1 MRIARPL
8 RSFLLLL
15 AMALLMLTG
24 CLETEF
30 SLGPRDQSV
39 VDRAVCG
46 DWMLSRKDANGQ
58 TQNSHLVVRNIDDK
72 LYYVE
77 WADANKPADRTRMTA
92 FVADVKGVSF
102 AHLQNL
108 GEDGVNSDKHVIFR
122 FGMDGEKLIIKELSD
137 EFFKDKFGS
146 DAELRALVEE
156 NLENDAMYA
165 GEPLIGTR
173 QTK

>member
-1 MRIARPL
+1 MT
-8 RSFLLLL
+8 L
-15 AMALLMLTG
+15 ALAALLMTG

-39 VDRAVCG
+39 VDRAFCG
-46 DWMLSRKDANGQ
+46 DWMLSRMDQNGQ
-58 TQNSHLVVRNIDDK
+58 TQNSQLVVRNIDDK
-72 LYYVE
+72 VYYVE

-108 GEDGVNSDKHVIFR
+108 GEDGVNSDKHIIFR
-122 FGMDGEKLIIKELSD
+122 FELDDEKLVIKELSD
-137 EFFKDKFGS
+137 EFFKDKIHS
-146 DAELRALVEE
+146 NEELKELIEA
-156 NLENDAMYA
+156 NLENVAIYA
-165 GEPLIGTR
+165 GEPFIGTR